1 MRRLN
6 RKTKVVIASS
16 ALLLLSLSSSAYA
29 YWTATGSGTATA
41 TTGTNIALTVTQDGT
56 TTGLVPGGTAQPV
69 NYTINNSASTPQ
81 YATTVTIGIVDVRYT
96 NAAGAGTGTTALD
109 HPANMI
115 AVTCSASDFTLVQP
129 DSLPTDLAPGNTSFT
144 RLTTKKSGTIAMLNT
159 ASNQDDCKD
168 TTVNL
173 SFTIA

>member
-6 RKTKVVIASS
+6 RKTKVAIASS
-16 ALLLLSLSSSAYA
+16 AVLLLSISSTAYA
-29 YWTATGSGTATA
+29 YWTTTGSGTATA
-41 TTGTNIALTVTQDGT
+41 TTGTNIALTVTQDGSIT
-56 TTGLVPGGTAQPV
+56 NLVPGGTAQPV

-96 NAAGAGTGTTALD
+96 NAAGTGTGSTALD

-115 AVTCSASDFTLVQP
+115 AVSCSASDFTLVQP
-129 DSLPTDLAPGNTSFT
+129 DSLATDLAPGNTSFT
-144 RLTTKKSGTIAMLNT
+144 RLTAKKSGTIAMDNE
-159 ASNQDDCKD
+159 AYNQDDCKN
-168 TTVNL
+168 TTINL